1 VTEPGRTRWTDDRL
15 DDLALEIR
23 GLRSEMRDGFQA
35 LRAEMSGLRAEVHDD
50 LGALRAETHADS
62 RSLWSEIA
70 ASRRRLLTLQV
81 TTVLG
86 FIAVLIPVS
95 LR

>member
-1 VTEPGRTRWTDDRL
+1 
-15 DDLALEIR
+15 
-23 GLRSEMRDGFQA
+23 MRDGFQA